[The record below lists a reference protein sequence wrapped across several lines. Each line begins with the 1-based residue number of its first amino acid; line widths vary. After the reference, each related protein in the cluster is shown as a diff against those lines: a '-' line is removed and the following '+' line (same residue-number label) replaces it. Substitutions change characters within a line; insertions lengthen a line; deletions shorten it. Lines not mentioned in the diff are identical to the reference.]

1 MGHLY
6 LNSPSKKVA
15 HSLHCFT
22 PIFDMKF
29 HSIIILAFILLNLF
43 HKINGRSIQCPPE
56 WIPNGE
62 YGLNK
67 LCDANN
73 NGVHIPHP
81 TDCKKF
87 VQCDKCYA
95 VVKICPAGTSFD
107 ENLGICN
114 HDLNCS
120 KISNEEV
127 SNEEVSNEEVS
138 NKEVSI
144 EEVSDEE
151 VSTEVTTNNLEIRR
165 FQ

>member
-1 MGHLY
+1 M
-6 LNSPSKKVA
+6 
-15 HSLHCFT
+15 
-22 PIFDMKF
+22 
-29 HSIIILAFILLNLF
+29 
-43 HKINGRSIQCPPE
+43 
-56 WIPNGE
+56 
-62 YGLNK
+62 NK

-73 NGVHIPHP
+73 NGLHIPHP

-138 NKEVSI
+138 NEEVSNEEVSNEEVTN

-151 VSTEVTTNNLEIRR
+151 VSTEVATKNLEIRR
-165 FQ
+165 FQLG